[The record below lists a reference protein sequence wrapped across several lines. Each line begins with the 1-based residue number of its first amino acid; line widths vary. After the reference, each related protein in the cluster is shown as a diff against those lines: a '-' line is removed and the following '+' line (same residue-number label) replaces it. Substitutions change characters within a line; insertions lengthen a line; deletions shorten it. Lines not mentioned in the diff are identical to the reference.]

1 MEKNLITVQNKLG
14 LHARA
19 AAKLVSLASK
29 YRCDIFIQRDDR
41 KVNGKSIMGVMML
54 AASHGTQLN
63 ITAEGEDQQA
73 AMTAICD
80 LINNKFGEK
89 E

>member
-1 MEKNLITVQNKLG
+1 
-14 LHARA
+14 
-19 AAKLVSLASK
+19 
-29 YRCDIFIQRDDR
+29 
-41 KVNGKSIMGVMML
+41 MGVMML

-63 ITAEGEDQQA
+63 VTAEGEDQQA